1 MGGRLSV
8 TPAVSL
14 RSDVSMFEIPTPAL
28 DQDGYFLVDASANW
42 VAPDERLTV
51 GVNLRNLTDERYRVG
66 GYNFP
71 GALFGNSIIGYYGPP
86 RTATVNIGYR
96 F

>member
-1 MGGRLSV
+1 MQLFEF
-8 TPAVSL
+8 AVPL
-14 RSDVSMFEIPTPAL
+14 L
-28 DQDGYFLVDASANW
+28 DPDGYFLVDASANW
-42 VAPDERLTV
+42 LSPDEKIKLS
-51 GVNLRNLTDERYRVG
+51 VNLRNLTDEKYRVG

-86 RTATVNIGYR
+86 RTATFSVEYR